1 MNNTSQTHAS
11 IEEVV
16 SLLKQKAAKDEEY
29 NQKLNDSISQ
39 QSKILEDFINKFV
52 VRMEEIFTKMQGN
65 IEQQI
70 QDFGE
75 DQFKKTSAIL
85 TEITQKLSDS
95 STTLIAKQEQS
106 VTEMIDRTNEGLSSV
121 TTTVVQQVDKLCAD
135 TTSAL
140 QDISA
145 KQREDFSGIIEKYGD
160 LAQRLTQQGADGL
173 QQMEELKQTYQSA
186 NASMLQSTTDMNN
199 EITAGFRSSI
209 STLIADM
216 QALIR
221 QQVESL
227 SAAIT
232 NSVQTLQQSYDY
244 IDNHMAHIKGNYD
257 SSAQSFE
264 DAMKLAH
271 RHNEASDK
279 LVKTFNESI
288 GAVVETNEKIDNV
301 LSVLVERQENIESLI
316 VKINQIGETIELLQK
331 LELQLNRIA
340 SK

>member
-95 STTLIAKQEQS
+95 STALIAKQEQS

-186 NASMLQSTTDMNN
+186 NASMLQSATDMNN

-244 IDNHMAHIKGNYD
+244 IDNHVAHIKGNYD

-271 RHNEASDK
+271 RHNETSDK